1 MDGGSTFL
9 RPRDVATL
17 VALALALAFV
27 GCSSFDKV
35 GSGDHVFDEVMST
48 DLSARFPAP
57 AGRPNPGAPPPRT
70 EIYRGTA
77 GDVIANAAVLNG
89 QEVSESSEG
98 GFDLN
103 F

>member
-1 MDGGSTFL
+1 MGWGGFFL
-9 RPRDVATL
+9 RPRNIATRAVFARSL
-17 VALALALAFV
+17 TFV

-35 GSGDHVFDEVMST
+35 GSGDHVFDEVTSM

-57 AGRPNPGAPPPRT
+57 AGRPNPGAPPPRS
-70 EIYRGTA
+70 EIYRGTS
-77 GDVIANAAVLNG
+77 GDVVANEAVRTG

-98 GFDLN
+98 FDLN